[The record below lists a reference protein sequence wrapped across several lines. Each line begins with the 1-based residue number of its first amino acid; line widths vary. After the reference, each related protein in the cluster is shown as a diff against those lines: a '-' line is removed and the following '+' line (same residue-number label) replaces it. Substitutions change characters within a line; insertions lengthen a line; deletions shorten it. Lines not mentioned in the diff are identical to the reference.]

1 VKGSIVKRGNGYS
14 VVVELDRDPITGK
27 RRQKWASGYRT
38 KREAERALS
47 EIAASVH
54 SGTYIEPSKQTLG
67 EFVADWLAAIEPT
80 IRPATH
86 YSYDRNLR
94 LHVLPRLGSVQLRR
108 IDAGMLNGLYAELLA
123 DGKQSNGG
131 GGLSPRSVRYIHT
144 IVHRAFRDAVRWGRI
159 ARNPAD
165 AADPPRS
172 TASMRPTMKTWTA
185 KQLRAFLEHT
195 ADHRLH
201 AAFVLLATTGM
212 RRGECLGLRWSDVDL
227 RAGRVSITQTM
238 IAVNHQV
245 RIGSPKT
252 ARARR
257 TVVLDSGTVAAIR
270 DHRQRQIAERLLMGA
285 GFTDHGLVFCRPD
298 GGPLHPERF
307 SRTFMIEAARAGLPA
322 IRLHDLRHTWATL
335 ALSAGEHPKVVQ
347 ERLGHANVS
356 ITLDVYSHVTEGLH
370 GDAASRVAGIIFGSS
385 VSKRLATGGDDG
397 DE

>member
-1 VKGSIVKRGNGYS
+1 MRGSVVKRGDGYS
-14 VVVELDRDPITGK
+14 IVVELERDPITGK
-27 RRQKWASGYRT
+27 RRQKWHSGYRT
-38 KREAERALS
+38 KKDAERALS
-47 EIAASVH
+47 ETVTALHA
-54 SGTYIEPSKQTLG
+54 GTYIEPTKQTLAD
-67 EFVADWLAAIEPT
+67 FVKQWLVAIEPT
-80 IRPATH
+80 IRPSTH
-86 YSYDRNLR
+86 YSYDRNVR
-94 LHVLPRLGSVQLRR
+94 LHVLPHLGSVQLRR

-172 TASMRPTMKTWTA
+172 AASVRPTMKTWTA
-185 KQLRAFLEHT
+185 EQLRAFLDHT

-212 RRGECLGLRWSDVDL
+212 RRGECLGQRWSDVDL
-227 RAGRVSITQTM
+227 QAGRVSITQTV
-238 IAVNHQV
+238 IAVNHDV
-245 RIGSPKT
+245 RMGSPKT

-257 TVVLDSGTVAAIR
+257 TVVIDPGTVVALR
-270 DHRQRQIAERLLMGA
+270 EHRQRQLAERLLMGA

-298 GGPLHPERF
+298 GAPLHPERF
-307 SRTFMIEAARAGLPA
+307 SRTFTIEAARAGLPA

-335 ALSAGEHPKVVQ
+335 ALTAGEHPKIVQ

-356 ITLDVYSHVTEGLH
+356 ITLDVYSHVSEGLH
-370 GDAASRVAGIIFGSS
+370 ADAASRVAGIIFG
-385 VSKRLATGGDDG
+385 VSTSLANRRGGGHD
-397 DE
+397 

>member
-1 VKGSIVKRGNGYS
+1 MANRGLSLQSG
-14 VVVELDRDPITGK
+14 
-27 RRQKWASGYRT
+27 RRR
-38 KREAERALS
+38 
-47 EIAASVH
+47 
-54 SGTYIEPSKQTLG
+54 
-67 EFVADWLAAIEPT
+67 T
-80 IRPATH
+80 IRTPGTCGCTSYRASARWLCVASTLACSMPCTPH
-86 YSYDRNLR
+86 YWRT
-94 LHVLPRLGSVQLRR
+94 
-108 IDAGMLNGLYAELLA
+108 
-123 DGKQSNGG
+123 GKQSNGG
-131 GGLSPRSVRYIHT
+131 GGLSPSSVHYVHT
-144 IVHRAFRDAVRWGRI
+144 ILHRAFRDAVRWGRI

-172 TASMRPTMKTWTA
+172 AATARPTMTTWSA
-185 KQLRAFLEHT
+185 HQVRAFLEHT

-201 AAFVLLATTGM
+201 TAFVVLATTGM

-227 RAGRVSITQTM
+227 TYGRASITQTV

-257 TVVLDSGTVAAIR
+257 TVVLDPGTVAALR
-270 DHRQRQIAERLLMGA
+270 RHRQQQLAERLTMGA

-307 SRTFMIEAARAGLPA
+307 SRAFEIEAARAALPK

-370 GDAASRVAGIIFGSS
+370 TDTASRVAGIIFGTS
-385 VSKRLATGGDDG
+385 VSTSLAPGGRGGD
-397 DE
+397 E

>member
-1 VKGSIVKRGNGYS
+1 MRGSVVKRGDGYS

-27 RRQKWASGYRT
+27 RRQKWHSGYRT
-38 KREAERALS
+38 KRDAERAMS
-47 EIAASVH
+47 EMVAALH
-54 SGTYIEPSKQTLG
+54 AGTYLEPTKQTLG
-67 EFVADWLAAIEPT
+67 DFTKDWLAAIEPT
-80 IRPATH
+80 IWPSTH

-94 LHVLPRLGSVQLRR
+94 LHVLPQLGSVQVRR
-108 IDAGMLNGLYAELLA
+108 IDAGMLNGLYALLLA

-131 GGLSPRSVRYIHT
+131 GGLSPRSVHYVHT
-144 IVHRAFRDAVRWGRI
+144 ILHRAFRDAVRWGRI

-172 TASMRPTMKTWTA
+172 AATVRPAMTTWTA
-185 KQLRAFLEHT
+185 QQLRAFLAHT

-201 AAFVLLATTGM
+201 GAFVVLATTGM

-227 RAGRVSITQTM
+227 QAGRVSITQTV

-257 TVVLDSGTVAAIR
+257 TVVLDSGTVTALR
-270 DHRQRQIAERLLMGA
+270 DHRQRQLAERLLMGA

-307 SRTFMIEAARAGLPA
+307 SRTFMIESARAGLPA

-370 GDAASRVAGIIFGSS
+370 GDAAARVAVIIFGAP
-385 VSKRLATGGDDG
+385 LAPR
-397 DE
+397 

>member
-1 VKGSIVKRGNGYS
+1 MRGSVVKRGDGYS
-14 VVVELDRDPITGK
+14 VVVELDRDPVTGK
-27 RRQKWASGYRT
+27 RRQKWHSGYRT
-38 KREAERALS
+38 KRDAERALS
-47 EIAASVH
+47 EIVASLH
-54 SGTYIEPSKQTLG
+54 AGTYLEPTKQTLR
-67 EFVADWLAAIEPT
+67 EFTKDWLAAIEPT

-94 LHVLPRLGSVQLRR
+94 LHVLPQLGAVQLRR
-108 IDAGMLNGLYAELLA
+108 IDAGMLNGLYAALLA

-144 IVHRAFRDAVRWGRI
+144 ILHRAFRDAVRWGRI

-172 TASMRPTMKTWTA
+172 AATARPAMTTWTA
-185 KQLRAFLEHT
+185 EQLRAFLGHT

-201 AAFVLLATTGM
+201 AAFVVLATTGM

-227 RAGRVSITQTM
+227 PAGRVSITQTV
-238 IAVNHQV
+238 IAVNHHV

-257 TVVLDSGTVAAIR
+257 TVVLDSGTVAALR
-270 DHRQRQIAERLLMGA
+270 DHRQQQRAERLLMGA
-285 GFTDHGLVFCRPD
+285 GFTDHDLVFCRP
-298 GGPLHPERF
+298 GPLHPERF
-307 SRTFMIEAARAGLPA
+307 SRTFMIESARAELPA

-335 ALSAGEHPKVVQ
+335 ALSAGEHPKIVQ

-356 ITLDVYSHVTEGLH
+356 ITLDVYSHVSEGLH
-370 GDAASRVAGIIFGSS
+370 GDAAARVARLIFGPVSS
-385 VSKRLATGGDDG
+385 SLASSAGRRN
-397 DE
+397 E